1 MELRRWPRKNDPD
14 SIRARQEELA
24 PRLDGE
30 GEVFAH
36 DLTPFARAT
45 EAITGVALVPV
56 AVVGPIDVELGDY
69 ALEEPQGRLV
79 ERGREQEGVYVP
91 LANTEGG
98 LSISLYRGARAVGE
112 SGGFRTY
119 VLKDRITRAS
129 AFLFEDVAQAVEF
142 SRWIEAQL
150 EEMKAWLASD
160 PVANLSKH
168 AKLRELETHVVGPM
182 CHVMYAY
189 TTGDACG
196 MNMITRNSYAL
207 NQGFVLERA
216 PVRPQRAM
224 LEGNMG
230 GDKKPSARYFERGGH
245 GKTVVAEATL
255 TDEAVRRVLKTSVDD
270 LAELAFVGTH
280 GAIASGMQSV
290 AFTPATAIA
299 AIFTA
304 TGQDIGMVG
313 TSSMAHGTAHR
324 VEGGLH
330 VTMRLAAPRGRVRGR
345 RDDSPLRPLLAP
357 AHGLRRAGQG
367 LPPGADRCRGD
378 AFAGD
383 LGQRGHGHRRLGEL
397 LPRSLRA
404 RRPALAVVSAALP
417 PHHDPACWGCGDN
430 PQGLHL
436 PQPTELGIERYEA
449 VVTFGDH
456 HQAGPGIV
464 HGGLVAGAL
473 DEAAGLLA
481 TWHRFPAVTAR
492 IFVRYRRPV
501 FINQELALA
510 AWVTDTRGR
519 RIHIDADLR
528 DGEEIVAEARCA
540 FLHVPLDHFLA
551 TPEGRA
557 AGEAWS
563 RRLG

>member
-1 MELRRWPRKNDPD
+1 VELRRWPRKNDPD

-30 GEVFAH
+30 REVFEH
-36 DLTPFARAT
+36 DLTPFAKAT

-56 AVVGPIDVELGDY
+56 AVVGPLDVELGDY
-69 ALEEPQGRLV
+69 ALEEPDGRLV
-79 ERGREQEGVYVP
+79 ERGRGREGVYVP

-129 AFLFEDVAQAVEF
+129 AFLFADVGEAVAF
-142 SRWIEAQL
+142 ARWIEAQVPD
-150 EEMKAWLASD
+150 MQAWLASD

-168 AKLRELETHVVGPM
+168 ARLRELETHVVGPV

-255 TDEAVRRVLKTSVDD
+255 TEDAVRRVLKTSIDD

-280 GAIASGMQSV
+280 GAVASGMQSV

-299 AIFTA
+299 ALFTA

-313 TSSMAHGTAHR
+313 TSSMAHGTARR
-324 VEGGLH
+324 VDGGLH
-330 VTMRLAAPRGRVRGR
+330 VSMRLASLEVATVGGGTTLPYARSWLRLMGCDGPGKVYRLAQIVTAATLSLEISASAAMATAGSENFYRAHFERG
-345 RDDSPLRPLLAP
+345 
-357 AHGLRRAGQG
+357 GLR
-367 LPPGADRCRGD
+367 
-378 AFAGD
+378 
-383 LGQRGHGHRRLGEL
+383 
-397 LPRSLRA
+397 
-404 RRPALAVVSAALP
+404 
-417 PHHDPACWGCGDN
+417 
-430 PQGLHL
+430 
-436 PQPTELGIERYEA
+436 
-449 VVTFGDH
+449 
-456 HQAGPGIV
+456 
-464 HGGLVAGAL
+464 
-473 DEAAGLLA
+473 
-481 TWHRFPAVTAR
+481 
-492 IFVRYRRPV
+492 
-501 FINQELALA
+501 
-510 AWVTDTRGR
+510 
-519 RIHIDADLR
+519 
-528 DGEEIVAEARCA
+528 
-540 FLHVPLDHFLA
+540 
-551 TPEGRA
+551 
-557 AGEAWS
+557 
-563 RRLG
+563 